1 MNVAKPK
8 LATEFKDVTMPTRS
22 HRRGFVYNIAAVGLL
37 ATANRASAVPRGQIK
52 AVAFDALAVFDVRP
66 VFTLAEE
73 FYPGRA
79 IELANLWRTRQFE
92 YAWLRTLSKRYSDF
106 WSVTDDAL
114 VFAANTLKLELTNE
128 KRTRLVE
135 SYLALK
141 CWPDALAVL
150 HTLKNAGIRLAVLS
164 NFTLRML
171 ESCVRSGGLESVF
184 DHLLSTDRVQAYKP
198 DPRAYQ
204 MGIDAFGLK
213 REEILFAAFAGWDAS
228 GAKLFGYPTFWV
240 NRQRQPR
247 EQLDAI
253 PDGEGQGMTD
263 LVRFLS
269 N

>member
-141 CWPDALAVL
+141 CWPDALTVL
-150 HTLKNAGIRLAVLS
+150 HRLKNAGIRLAVLS

-204 MGIDAFGLK
+204 MGMDAFQMK
-213 REEILFAAFAGWDAS
+213 RSEIAFAAFGGWDAA
-228 GAKLFGYPTFWV
+228 GAKSFGYPTFWN
-240 NRQRQPR
+240 NRSSQPVEELGVR
-247 EQLDAI
+247 PDAAGATLDELMA
-253 PDGEGQGMTD
+253 
-263 LVRFLS
+263 LVRG
-269 N
+269 